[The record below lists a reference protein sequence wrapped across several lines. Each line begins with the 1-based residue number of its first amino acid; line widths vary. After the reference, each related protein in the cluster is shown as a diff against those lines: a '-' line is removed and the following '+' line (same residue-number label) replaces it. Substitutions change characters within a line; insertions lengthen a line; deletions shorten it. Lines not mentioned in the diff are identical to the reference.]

1 MPSSIILTAI
11 YGSVAAATAAIG
23 AIGVAAASF
32 AINIVASMIV
42 SKAFAPNV
50 DNAAINAAGANPG
63 NRQQMPPA
71 GENKL
76 PVLYGSG
83 YIGGM
88 VTDLSITTNNQ
99 ILYYVLS
106 LAEVTNTETGG
117 TPDTYTFGN
126 VYFGGKKCVFDGTDL
141 TKVVGLLDES
151 TGLTDTTVSGNLF
164 FYLYRNGS
172 SSGVNTS
179 QTAIEVMQD
188 INCVYQWDSTKLMSN
203 CAFAIMKM
211 VYNQNAN
218 LTGIQQTKFQL
229 TNSRTKPGDCF
240 TDYLTSTR
248 YGAAVPVAGIDAAT
262 MTALNVYSDG
272 AFAYTDNSGPQ
283 TQARFRF
290 DGTLDTNQT
299 IMNNLQLMA
308 SCCDCLVKYNEI
320 SGLWGVIV
328 QSPAYTVAMALSDSN
343 IISAFQITPTDIA
356 SSYNIAE
363 VKFPDGTAQ
372 DAFATATFN
381 LAVINPS
388 LMYSNE
394 PVNKQ
399 VINLPLVNNNVR
411 SQYLANRFLKSGRED
426 LNLRCSI
433 NYVGLQ
439 LEAGDVVT
447 VTNTN
452 YGWTSKLFR
461 INQVVENFGDDGTI
475 SATLALM
482 EFNPTVY
489 DDISIT
495 QFVTAPNTGISS
507 PLAFGTLFAPN
518 ITNQLPS
525 AAVPSFGVIVTAAS
539 SGITQYAEVYYS
551 AYATPTEA
559 QQLFAGTTA
568 INPGG
573 NPYTPSLSMGTVTL
587 NTLPAG
593 DWYFFVRMVNGLGKS
608 PFSAASAVLKW
619 RPTTFQYVDRWLA
632 VAYADN
638 ITGTSGF
645 SYSPRNKGFYGLFNN
660 TVANGGTDPT
670 LYTWYTASSN
680 FSTDNYLLYGNRSN
694 RKFSFAVGNAGYI
707 NLGGAFVPS
716 NTAVYDSSVWG
727 AAVDPASGLQ
737 TFIDLDARTGQ
748 SILVGSTGNNVNDGF
763 LSVTNNTDG
772 TMKVNLHDFLNFGS
786 GIYTK
791 NFAAATLT
799 IDIYGRVV
807 GFTQEDDFFYTE
819 TVFIATAAQTTFSLT
834 HIVGYIL
841 VFRNGV
847 LLNSAEYTET
857 STTVV
862 MTNACAAGE
871 TVVTIYMRAVST
883 SAYYEPLNI
892 TIASNTSNSITYS
905 SAPWTAITA
914 GELLTFSNT
923 GTPTQYTVS
932 TVNTTTKV
940 ITFTTTI
947 SGATAGNTVY
957 RYRAAG
963 STYAP
968 FTRFDQDVAAIT
980 TFSPTTYAL
989 NNGFEMIYV
998 NGSQINEIDYNLAG
1012 NVLDG
1017 FPSSVTGKL
1026 SIVQFWQN
1034 NLAVPAS
1041 NVANTT
1047 AYSTAGQTT
1056 YPFASNPLSMEL
1068 YANGAFLTKG
1078 AGYDYTASAA
1088 NFILTTA
1095 YDNNSTLFNQQTFAR
1110 IGAA

>member
-1 MPSSIILTAI
+1 MPSSIILAAVF
-11 YGSVAAATAAIG
+11 GDVVMAAAALG
-23 AIGVAAASF
+23 ATGMAVASF
-32 AINIVASMIV
+32 AINIVASMII

-117 TPDTYTFGN
+117 TADTYTFGD
-126 VYFGGKKCVFDGTDL
+126 VYFGGKKCVFDGADL

-172 SSGVNTS
+172 SSGTNTA
-179 QTAIEVMQD
+179 QTAIAVMQD
-188 INCVYQWDSTKLMSN
+188 IDCVYQWDNTKLMSN

-248 YGAAVPVAGIDAAT
+248 YGAAVPVAGIDVAT

-272 AFAYTDNSGPQ
+272 AFSYTNSSGVQ

-381 LAVINPS
+381 LAVINPA

-399 VINLPLVNNNVR
+399 VINLPLVSNNVR
-411 SQYLANRFLKSGRED
+411 AQYLANRFLKSGRED
-426 LNLRCSI
+426 LNLRLTI

-507 PLAFGTLFAPN
+507 P
-518 ITNQLPS
+518 
-525 AAVPSFGVIVTAAS
+525 
-539 SGITQYAEVYYS
+539 
-551 AYATPTEA
+551 
-559 QQLFAGTTA
+559 
-568 INPGG
+568 
-573 NPYTPSLSMGTVTL
+573 
-587 NTLPAG
+587 
-593 DWYFFVRMVNGLGKS
+593 
-608 PFSAASAVLKW
+608 
-619 RPTTFQYVDRWLA
+619 
-632 VAYADN
+632 
-638 ITGTSGF
+638 
-645 SYSPRNKGFYGLFNN
+645 
-660 TVANGGTDPT
+660 
-670 LYTWYTASSN
+670 
-680 FSTDNYLLYGNRSN
+680 
-694 RKFSFAVGNAGYI
+694 
-707 NLGGAFVPS
+707 
-716 NTAVYDSSVWG
+716 
-727 AAVDPASGLQ
+727 
-737 TFIDLDARTGQ
+737 
-748 SILVGSTGNNVNDGF
+748 
-763 LSVTNNTDG
+763 
-772 TMKVNLHDFLNFGS
+772 
-786 GIYTK
+786 
-791 NFAAATLT
+791 
-799 IDIYGRVV
+799 
-807 GFTQEDDFFYTE
+807 
-819 TVFIATAAQTTFSLT
+819 
-834 HIVGYIL
+834 
-841 VFRNGV
+841 
-847 LLNSAEYTET
+847 
-857 STTVV
+857 
-862 MTNACAAGE
+862 
-871 TVVTIYMRAVST
+871 
-883 SAYYEPLNI
+883 
-892 TIASNTSNSITYS
+892 
-905 SAPWTAITA
+905 
-914 GELLTFSNT
+914 
-923 GTPTQYTVS
+923 
-932 TVNTTTKV
+932 
-940 ITFTTTI
+940 
-947 SGATAGNTVY
+947 
-957 RYRAAG
+957 
-963 STYAP
+963 
-968 FTRFDQDVAAIT
+968 
-980 TFSPTTYAL
+980 
-989 NNGFEMIYV
+989 
-998 NGSQINEIDYNLAG
+998 
-1012 NVLDG
+1012 
-1017 FPSSVTGKL
+1017 
-1026 SIVQFWQN
+1026 
-1034 NLAVPAS
+1034 
-1041 NVANTT
+1041 
-1047 AYSTAGQTT
+1047 
-1056 YPFASNPLSMEL
+1056 
-1068 YANGAFLTKG
+1068 
-1078 AGYDYTASAA
+1078 
-1088 NFILTTA
+1088 
-1095 YDNNSTLFNQQTFAR
+1095 
-1110 IGAA
+1110 